1 VVSVRKAGDI
11 DRKSEIVCISI
22 NININEIKGM
32 KVLVCKE
39 TGMPCRW
46 GTQTQE
52 IGIKQL
58 VMGQIVLIAV
68 ISGFNT

>member
-1 VVSVRKAGDI
+1 MVSVRKAGDI